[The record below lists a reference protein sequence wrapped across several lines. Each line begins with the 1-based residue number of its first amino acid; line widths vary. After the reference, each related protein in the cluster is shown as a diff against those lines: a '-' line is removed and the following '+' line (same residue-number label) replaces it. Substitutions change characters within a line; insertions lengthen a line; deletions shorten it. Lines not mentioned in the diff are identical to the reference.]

1 MKLRYLLLGVLAFTV
16 LSTTA
21 QLRWGVE
28 AGVNVSHAFER
39 TETKVGF
46 NLGATGEYAFAKH
59 WFADAALKLSSQPCG
74 DRSWLGGNYYDTPNS
89 APEYY
94 VERDYTPYYLTL
106 PVRVG
111 YSFGASNVKLSVAAG
126 PIIGLG
132 LWGKGHAKQ
141 VSYVTAEQPG
151 KPVVTYDGKL
161 GNISKDVPYGYATS
175 RFEYGANLRIAATI
189 ADHYRIGAEYSILHI
204 PGLDKSVDNVNIY
217 SINIGYVF

>member
-89 APEYY
+89 APEFY
-94 VERDYTPYYLTL
+94 V
-106 PVRVG
+106 
-111 YSFGASNVKLSVAAG
+111 
-126 PIIGLG
+126 
-132 LWGKGHAKQ
+132 
-141 VSYVTAEQPG
+141 
-151 KPVVTYDGKL
+151 
-161 GNISKDVPYGYATS
+161 
-175 RFEYGANLRIAATI
+175 
-189 ADHYRIGAEYSILHI
+189 
-204 PGLDKSVDNVNIY
+204 
-217 SINIGYVF
+217 